1 MLLSELIGKYGFK
14 LDYTVTD
21 ADGTNNKY
29 SSKDFIIDEY
39 IFSEDIYV
47 YLLNKDTSH
56 ILEVDYNTD
65 GDFTEW
71 YEFFENIK

>member
-1 MLLSELIGKYGFK
+1 MLLSELIEKYGFK
-14 LDYTVTD
+14 LDLTETD
-21 ADGTNNKY
+21 AEGTNNKY
-29 SSKDFIIDEY
+29 ISKDFIIDEY
-39 IFSEDIYV
+39 IFPEDIYV

-56 ILEVDYNTD
+56 VLEVACNTD

>member
-1 MLLSELIGKYGFK
+1 MLLSELIEKYGFK
-14 LDYTVTD
+14 IDYTVTD
-21 ADGTNNKY
+21 VEGTNNKY
-29 SSKDFIIDEY
+29 ISKDFIIDEY
-39 IFSEDIYV
+39 IFPEDIYV

-56 ILEVDYNTD
+56 VLEVACNTD